1 MEQIDLQGLVSREQ
15 LLDARKQAHQR
26 PAHEYERPERELRTT
41 TWEVART
48 FPLRDDRDFDE
59 IPLKWAGV
67 RGAMYADPSHWFHPP
82 GPWVETWGEL
92 VPEPFNEHD
101 DHAVAIDLDG
111 SRLGYAS
118 ARYAYYAHARIAAL
132 NNTGSRVLVPLQYR
146 CDFERTS
153 GLLIAS
159 GLVALPTFGEL
170 DSLLP
175 SDEEYARLLDL
186 LWEALE
192 DPAREQIVR
201 DGFHLTTDTLP
212 YLIALRHLAPQAGL
226 PLAVRLGAVPRGVER
241 YLAEKR
247 YERQKLESARIRQ
260 RNEKIVADFHDGW
273 KQVDIARRH
282 GVSSGIVSRA
292 LKKAGVNTRVPR
304 VNPEQR
310 RIRSEIVSLLEGGKS
325 WREISETLGVSHQAI
340 SAAADEVGIAVPS
353 QAGVNDYSRAKMR
366 ERLETCRH
374 ALRLQAEGSSR
385 AEIAQQLGVSKDM
398 VKTYLADGR
407 FFENPRGNP
416 DRLNRARALR
426 EVGATKGQLVSSA
439 DRRGLR
445 DANMLDLIGKP
456 WR

>member
-1 MEQIDLQGLVSREQ
+1 MKQIDLHLLVSREE
-15 LLDARKQAHQR
+15 LLSARGRTHQR
-26 PAHEYERPERELRTT
+26 PQHEYERPQRELRTT
-41 TWEVART
+41 TWEIART
-48 FPLRDDRDFDE
+48 FSLDDDRDFND
-59 IPLKWAGV
+59 IPLRWAGV
-67 RGAMYADPSHWFHPP
+67 RGAMYADPSRWFHPP
-82 GPWVETWGEL
+82 GTLVETWGEL

-101 DHAVAIDLDG
+101 DHALAIDLDG

-132 NNTGSRVLVPLQYR
+132 NNTGARVLVPLQYR
-146 CDFERTS
+146 CDFERAT

-170 DSLLP
+170 DKLLP

-186 LWEALE
+186 LWDALE
-192 DPAREQIVR
+192 EPAREQIVR
-201 DGFHLTTDTLP
+201 DGFHLTTETLP
-212 YLIALRHLAPQAGL
+212 YLIALRHLAPQAGI
-226 PLAVRLGAVPRGVER
+226 PSVVRLSAVPRGVDR
-241 YLAEKR
+241 YLADKR
-247 YERQKLESARIRQ
+247 YERQKRETARIRQ

-273 KQVDIARRH
+273 KQADIARRH

-292 LKKAGVNTRVPR
+292 LKNAGVDTRAPR

-310 RIRSEIVSLLEGGKS
+310 RIRTEIVSLLEGGKS
-325 WREISETLGVSHQAI
+325 RREISETLGVSHQTI
-340 SAAADEVGIAVPS
+340 SAAADEAGIAIPS

-366 ERLETCRH
+366 ERLEICRH

-385 AEIAQQLGVSKDM
+385 AEIAQQLGVSKDT
-398 VKTYLADGR
+398 VKIHLADGR

-416 DRLNRARALR
+416 DRLDRARALR
-426 EVGATKGQLVSSA
+426 KVGATKGQLVSSA
-439 DRRGLR
+439 DRRALR